1 LVTADV
7 LPGEDQITV
16 WLSYVETPLIREVPG
31 SRYSGDPQ
39 RVWTVPLSW
48 GSCIALR
55 GVFGSGLQVG
65 AALARW
71 ATQEKSRRIDP
82 CMWLRIQTE
91 IPEEWSK
98 PIRWLEDDL
107 QRPLFPFQRADA
119 VWMYV
124 AEQALLGSDMGTGKS
139 TSSIMGVASL
149 DAYPMLI
156 VTPGAVRKSWA
167 NEFAKVA
174 PNRTVSIVR
183 GSATQRRKALEPGF
197 DVYVINWEALR
208 LHSRLAPFG
217 SIALKDEEKVPKELN
232 KLNFRSVVAD
242 EAHRAK
248 DAKSKQTRA
257 LWAIGHGD
265 TVEYRFALT
274 GTPIS
279 ESPADLWAV
288 LHFLD
293 PKQWPRKTQYIERY
307 CLKETNRWGGLD
319 ILGLR
324 PEHKAEFYAIFD
336 PRFRRMPK
344 DVVLPFLPEKVP
356 QTRTIELPPKIRKA
370 YDQMKKTMLAET
382 GGGAVVVA
390 TNPMH
395 QALRLMQFASATAEI
410 ETDDEGKQHV
420 RLSEP
425 SPKLDDFMSYL
436 EDLPENEPV
445 VVAAVSSQLIDMLCV
460 RLEKAGISFGKIT
473 GDVGDH
479 DRDMYIEQFQDGKL
493 RVMAM
498 TIAAGGTGIT
508 LTRSRILCRLQRSW
522 RNLENLQVEDRI
534 HRIGSEIHDS
544 VLIVDFIAE
553 NTVEEGQLVALERKN
568 DMLEEILRD
577 GSWLEETSV

>member
-1 LVTADV
+1 LPHADI
-7 LPGEDQITV
+7 LPGEEQITV
-16 WLSYVETPLIREVPG
+16 WLTYTETPLIREVPG
-31 SRYSGDPQ
+31 SHYSGDPA

-55 GVFGSGLQVG
+55 GVFGQSLEVG
-65 AALARW
+65 ATLSRW
-71 ATQEKSRRIDP
+71 AAREKQRKIDP
-82 CMWLRIQTE
+82 CMWLRSQTE
-91 IPEEWSK
+91 IPDEWSK
-98 PIRWLEDDL
+98 PITAIEAELV
-107 QRPLFPFQRADA
+107 RPLFPHQRTDA

-124 AEQALLGSDMGTGKS
+124 AEQGLLGSDMGTGKS
-139 TSSIMGVASL
+139 TSSIMGIASL

-174 PNRTVSIVR
+174 PDKSVSIVR
-183 GSATQRRKALEPGF
+183 GTATQRRKALAPGF
-197 DVYVINWEALR
+197 DVYIINWEALR

-217 SIALKDEEKVPKELN
+217 SVSLSAEDKEPKELN
-232 KLNFRSVVAD
+232 AIPFRSVVAD

-248 DAKSKQTRA
+248 AAKSKQTRA
-257 LWAIGHGD
+257 LWAVGHQPG
-265 TVEYRFALT
+265 VEYRFALT

-279 ESPADLWAV
+279 ESPEDLWAV

-293 PKQWPRKTQYIERY
+293 PTQWPRKTQYIERY
-307 CLKETNRWGGLD
+307 LLKETNKWGGLD
-319 ILGLR
+319 VLGLR
-324 PEHKAEFYAIFD
+324 PDHKAEFYAIFD

-344 DVVLPFLPEKVP
+344 DVVLPFLPEKVY

-382 GGGAVVVA
+382 ASGDVVVA

-395 QALRLMQFASATAEI
+395 QALRLMQYASATAEI
-410 ETDDEGKQHV
+410 DESGDV

-425 SPKLDDFMSYL
+425 SPKLDDFMAFL
-436 EDLPENEPV
+436 EDLPETEPV
-445 VVAAVSSQLIDMLCV
+445 VAAAASSQLIDMLCA

-473 GDVGDH
+473 GSVADH
-479 DRDMYIEQFQDGKL
+479 DRDMYIEQFQEGKL

-498 TIAAGGTGIT
+498 TISAGGTGIT
-508 LTRSRILCRLQRSW
+508 LTRSRVLCRLQRSW
-522 RNLENLQVEDRI
+522 RNLENLQVEDRV

-544 VLIVDFIAE
+544 VLIVDFVAE
-553 NTVEEGQLVALERKN
+553 KTVEDGQLVALKAKN
-568 DMLEEILRD
+568 DRLEEILRD
-577 GSWLEETSV
+577 GTWMADNED